1 MQMSGQ
7 RFSLNRLR
15 PRTSRRRAGRVAPG
29 RRAKT
34 AISGLVAFVVFVP
47 LGALALGSS
56 GAGATPANDNTN
68 GVLKYGVDLNNE
80 FSNTFDPGA
89 STNDCGYTM
98 LSNIYQSVATP
109 GQTAISGGVAQS
121 MTISNN
127 ASTVTIHVRRNLVFS
142 NGDPVTASDVEA
154 SLNHI
159 MTNPLRSS
167 LSAIQSMT
175 VTDPQTLVIQ
185 LNRPT
190 AGDFTWAMT
199 FIDGM
204 VMEASSIP
212 TSGTTPIGAGPFTL
226 KSYQV
231 GSSMLLVKNPKYWD
245 SGAFPLS
252 AVDFV
257 EVTNGPQAVSALTSG
272 AVDMIQLD
280 PEQYA
285 EVKNDPDIGVSIMQ
299 SYDYIVMQTRNNR
312 APFNN
317 PQVRAALQYSID
329 RATINNVIFAGVGRP
344 AYQPFPPN
352 SPGYN
357 KTVDNKY
364 VYNPKKA
371 KAMLTAAGFPNGV
384 PFKLIVPSG
393 DTTLQRLATVM
404 QSQMNAAGFKVSLQ
418 LIPGSDL
425 LTDVYLNKEGDAL
438 LSALLTNGPDISNNF
453 ESEYEPSG
461 FGAQNLGTVD
471 ETITPQIEAANASL
485 SPTLQGPI
493 MQQVGATVMAQGLET
508 PIEFEPSIIAY
519 NKSVVGG
526 KVVAPIGQCRSNL
539 AGIYVKK

>member
-1 MQMSGQ
+1 MSDQ
-7 RFSLNRLR
+7 RFAEGGFLARAAGSL
-15 PRTSRRRAGRVAPG
+15 PG
-29 RRAKT
+29 RRGRGR
-34 AISGLVAFVVFVP
+34 GLSRASIAGLAAFVVFMP
-47 LGALALGSS
+47 MGALVLSGS

-98 LSNIYQSVATP
+98 LSNIYESVAAP
-109 GQTAISGGVAQS
+109 GQTAISGGVAS
-121 MTISNN
+121 SLAISNS
-127 ASTVTIHVRRNLVFS
+127 ASTVTIHVRPNLVFS
-142 NGDPVTASDVEA
+142 NGDPVTANDVEA

-175 VTDPQTLVIQ
+175 VTDPDTLVIQ

-212 TSGTTPIGAGPFTL
+212 NAATKPIGAGPFVL
-226 KSYQV
+226 KNYQV
-231 GSSMLLVKNPKYWD
+231 GSSMLLTKNPKYYN
-245 SGAFPLS
+245 SSAFPLS

-285 EVKNDPDIGVSIMQ
+285 EVKNNPSIGVSITQ
-299 SYDYIVMQTRNNR
+299 SYDYIVMQTRNDR
-312 APFNN
+312 PPFNN
-317 PQVRAALQYSID
+317 PQVRAALEYAID
-329 RATINNVIFAGVGRP
+329 RSTINNVIFAGVGRP
-344 AYQPFPPN
+344 AFQPFPAD

-357 KTVDNKY
+357 KTVGDKY

-371 KAMLTAAGFPNGV
+371 KALLAAAGFPHGV

-404 QSQMNAAGFKVSLQ
+404 QSQMDAAGFNVSLQ
-418 LIPGSDL
+418 LIPGSDV

-438 LSALLTNGPDISNNF
+438 LSAELTNGPDISNNF

-461 FGAQNLGTVD
+461 FGAQQLGTVD
-471 ETITPQIEAANASL
+471 TAITPDIEAANASL
-485 SPTLQGPI
+485 SAGLQGPL
-493 MQQVGATVMAQGLET
+493 MQKVGAEVMAQGLET